1 MRKKGRFGYSVRLY
15 LNADGKRVLGKGG
28 AQILEA
34 IEDCGS
40 ISRAAEELGMSYKFV
55 WDYLTRI
62 RRIVRAPIVLT
73 YRGGAESHRKGG
85 GGTTLTPFARRML
98 QEFHSTETDLKKVLS
113 RRRISLPY
121 VPPRETKRRIPSK

>member
-1 MRKKGRFGYSVRLY
+1 MRKKRRFEYNLRLY

-62 RRIVRAPIVLT
+62 RRIIHSPIVIT
-73 YRGGAESHRKGG
+73 YRGGAERHRKGG
-85 GGTTLTPFARRML
+85 GGTTLTPFARKML
-98 QEFHSTETDLKKVLS
+98 QEFHLTESHLKDALS
-113 RRRISLPY
+113 RRRITLPT
-121 VPPRETKRRIPSK
+121 ELTKERKHRSK